1 MQIAEKEWNITRLIN
16 WTSEYLQEKGFEN
29 AKLNAERMLAHVL
42 SLDRL
47 HLYLN
52 YDRPLT
58 AEELQRFKRL
68 LQRRLRWEPL
78 QYILGETEFMSLPFK
93 VNPDVLIPRPETE
106 ILVEKVLEFCQS
118 QFSNK
123 LEIHILDIGTGSG
136 CIAISLA
143 RYLSNAQITAL
154 DISPEALKIARENA
168 LLNQVDNRLDFVLF
182 DFLNTDIPR
191 NWFNKFHVIVS
202 NPPYIARHEF
212 DSLPKEVKDFEPPI
226 ALLDGGD
233 GLTFHRKISETAPRL
248 LKAEGIVAV
257 ELAMGQAEKVKP
269 LFAEK
274 GFKKITIFTDLTGIE
289 RVLIGQL
296 NPELEISNKQGG

>member
-1 MQIAEKEWNITRLIN
+1 MKIAEKEWNITRLIN
-16 WTSEYLQEKGFEN
+16 WTSEYLQEKGVEN

-58 AEELQRFKRL
+58 AQELQRFKRL
-68 LQRRLRWEPL
+68 LQRRLRREPL

-182 DFLNTDIPR
+182 DFLNTEIPR

>member
-52 YDRPLT
+52 DDRPLT

-154 DISPEALKIARENA
+154 DISPEALKIARANA